1 MMDLLGAGSVSEIF
15 EQHARERGHQPAVT
29 IVGDPTDPA
38 SAQTLTFA
46 QLDQAARVFA
56 RQLRHVCPPGSRVLL
71 LQPTSAEFVASVLGC
86 LYAGL
91 VAVPSSMPGRYKQ
104 DQRRVLGIAHDAGIA
119 SVLTA
124 ADERE
129 GVLGW
134 AEQQGINVPVLS
146 PRIDLTVRADD
157 FRVHDADHETTAV
170 LQYTSGS
177 TNDPKG
183 SVVTHGN
190 LLANAATTAAT
201 FPLAEGAKFG
211 GWLPNYHDMGLMGLI
226 LSPLLA
232 GYGTVLMS
240 PAAFLRRPRTW
251 LQLIDHFD
259 VAVSAAP
266 NFAYEL
272 CVARV
277 SDDDVRDLDLSRW
290 KYAVSGSEPVKA
302 SVLDDF
308 AARFAATGFKP
319 ENFAPCFGM
328 AEATLLVSS
337 SPRRRPVVLECDPE
351 ALEQG
356 RVAPTSAGGTGRTLV
371 SCGEPRDMDARIVDP
386 RTLREL
392 PPGRVGEIWLRGRSV
407 VRGYWRNE
415 EATDATFGRRLG
427 DEGGFLRTGDLGVL
441 VDDELYVTG
450 RIKEMMII
458 RGRNIY
464 PHDVEHELRLH
475 HEPLR
480 DTVGSVVSVPT
491 EDGEDGHLVVI
502 HEVRRRS
509 PEPELAELAAQ
520 MRKTISREFGL
531 RAHSVL
537 IMRRGGVRRTTSGKV
552 QRSAMRSLYTRGE
565 LEPLWADGYRPRTGQ
580 AGQAWA
586 KTGEAS

>member
-1 MMDLLGAGSVSEIF
+1 MMDLLGARSVSEIF
-15 EQHARERGHQPAVT
+15 ELHARERGHKPAVA
-29 IVGDPTDPA
+29 IVSDPSDPA
-38 SAQTLTFA
+38 SAQLLSYA
-46 QLDQAARVFA
+46 QLDQSARVFA
-56 RQLRHVCPPGSRVLL
+56 RQMLQVCPVGSRVLM

-104 DQRRVLGIAHDAGIA
+104 DQRRVLGIANDADVGC
-119 SVLTA
+119 VLTA
-124 ADERE
+124 PDERE
-129 GVLGW
+129 EVVAW
-134 AEQQGINVPVLS
+134 AEQQGFTAPVLS
-146 PRIDLTVRADD
+146 PQIDLALHADD
-157 FRVHDADHETTAV
+157 FQLHESGHETTAV

-201 FPLAEGAKFG
+201 FPLEEGERFG

-259 VAVSAAP
+259 IALSAAP

-272 CVARV
+272 CVTRV
-277 SDDDVRDLDLSRW
+277 SEDDVRGLDLSRW

-308 AARFAATGFKP
+308 AGRFALAGFRP

-337 SPRRRPVVLECDPE
+337 TPRRAPVAMTCVAD

-356 RVAPTSAGGTGRTLV
+356 LVEPATDGVGRTLV
-371 SCGEPRDMDARIVDP
+371 SCGELLDMDARIVDP
-386 RTLREL
+386 QTLQEL
-392 PPGRVGEIWLRGRSV
+392 PPGHVGEIWLRGSSV

-441 VDDELYVTG
+441 VDGELYVTG

-464 PHDVEHELRLH
+464 PHDIEHELRLH

-491 EDGEDGHLVVI
+491 DDGDDGHLVVI

-509 PEPELAELAAQ
+509 PAQELAELAAQ
-520 MRKTISREFGL
+520 MRKTVSREFGL

-552 QRSAMRSLYTRGE
+552 QRSSMRSLYVSGE
-565 LEPLWADGYRPRTGQ
+565 LQPLWADGYRPQPEPATSGTG
-580 AGQAWA
+580 A
-586 KTGEAS
+586 AS

>member
-1 MMDLLGAGSVSEIF
+1 MMDLLGARSVSEIF
-15 EQHARERGHQPAVT
+15 ELHARERGHQPAVA
-29 IVGDPTDPA
+29 IVSDPSDPA
-38 SAQTLTFA
+38 SAQLLSYA

-56 RQLRHVCPPGSRVLL
+56 QQLLQVCPVGSRVLL

-104 DQRRVLGIAHDAGIA
+104 DQRRVLGIAHDADVGC
-119 SVLTA
+119 VLTA
-124 ADERE
+124 PDERE
-129 GVLGW
+129 EVVDW
-134 AEQQGINVPVLS
+134 AERQGFTAPVLS
-146 PRIDLTVRADD
+146 LQLDLALRADD
-157 FRVHDADHETTAV
+157 FQVHDSDHETTAV

-201 FPLAEGAKFG
+201 FPLAEGERFG

-259 VAVSAAP
+259 IALSAAP

-272 CVARV
+272 CVTRV
-277 SDDDVRDLDLSRW
+277 SQDDARGLDLSRW

-308 AARFAATGFKP
+308 AARFASAGFRP

-337 SPRRRPVVLECDPE
+337 TPRRKPVVLSCTAD
-351 ALEQG
+351 ALERGQ
-356 RVAPTSAGGTGRTLV
+356 VEPTADGAGRTLV
-371 SCGEPRDMDARIVDP
+371 SCGELLDMDARIVDP
-386 RTLREL
+386 RTLKEL
-392 PPGRVGEIWLRGRSV
+392 PPGRIGEIWLCGNSV

-415 EATDATFGRRLG
+415 EDTKATFGRRLG

-441 VDDELYVTG
+441 VDGELYVTG

-458 RGRNIY
+458 RGRNVY
-464 PHDVEHELRLH
+464 PHDIEHELRLH

-480 DTVGSVVSVPT
+480 DTVGSVVSIPT
-491 EDGEDGHLVVI
+491 DDGDDGHLVVI

-509 PEPELAELAAQ
+509 PEQELAELAAQ
-520 MRKTISREFGL
+520 MRKTVSREFGL

-552 QRSAMRSLYTRGE
+552 QRSSMRSLYVSGE
-565 LEPLWADGYRPRTGQ
+565 LQPLWADGYRPQ
-580 AGQAWA
+580 AEPVTAR
-586 KTGEAS
+586 TGEAS

>member
-15 EQHARERGHQPAVT
+15 ERHARERGHQPAVT
-29 IVGDPTDPA
+29 IVGDPSDPM
-38 SAQTLTFA
+38 SARTLTFA
-46 QLDQAARVFA
+46 QLDQAARVVA
-56 RQLRHVCPPGSRVLL
+56 RRLQQVCPPGSRVLL
-71 LQPTSAEFVASVLGC
+71 LQPTSTEFVASVLGC

-91 VAVPSSMPGRYKQ
+91 VTVPSSMPGRYKQ
-104 DQRRVLGIAHDAGIA
+104 DQRRVLGIAHDADVGC
-119 SVLTA
+119 VLTA
-124 ADERE
+124 PDERE
-129 GVLGW
+129 GVLDW
-134 AEQQGINVPVLS
+134 AEQQGITVPVLS
-146 PRIDLTVRADD
+146 SRTDTVRTADD
-157 FRVHDADHETTAV
+157 FRVRGADHETVAV

-201 FPLAEGAKFG
+201 FPLEEGEKFG

-232 GYGTVLMS
+232 GHGTVLMT

-251 LQLIDHFD
+251 LQLIDRFGI
-259 VAVSAAP
+259 AVSAAP

-272 CVARV
+272 CVTRV
-277 SDDDVRDLDLSRW
+277 SEDDVRCLDLSRW

-308 AARFAATGFKP
+308 AARFAAAGFEP

-337 SPRRRPVVLECDPE
+337 SPRRRPVVLGCDPE

-356 RVAPTSAGGTGRTLV
+356 RVTPPSAGGQGRTLV
-371 SCGEPRDMDARIVDP
+371 SCGAPRDMDVRIVDP
-386 RTLREL
+386 GTLEEL

-415 EATDATFGRRLG
+415 KATDATFSRRLG

-464 PHDVEHELRLH
+464 PHDIEHELRVH

-491 EDGEDGHLVVI
+491 EDGDDGHLVVI

-520 MRKTISREFGL
+520 MRKTVSREFGL

-552 QRSAMRSLYTRGE
+552 QRSSMRALYVSGE
-565 LEPLWADGYRPRTGQ
+565 LQPLWADGYRPQGEPAVTG
-580 AGQAWA
+580 AGE
-586 KTGEAS
+586 TS